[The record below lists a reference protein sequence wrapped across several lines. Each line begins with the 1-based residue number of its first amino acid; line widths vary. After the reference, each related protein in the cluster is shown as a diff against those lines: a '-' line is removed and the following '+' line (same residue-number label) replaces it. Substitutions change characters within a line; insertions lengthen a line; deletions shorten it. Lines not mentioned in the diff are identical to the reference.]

1 MNPAALI
8 AAASQNH
15 GPPHELV
22 LGVVV
27 VVGGVVGTVVYKAVT
42 RRKSSRD
49 HSNSNRNPE
58 S

>member
-27 VVGGVVGTVVYKAVT
+27 VGGVVGTMVYKAVT

>member
-1 MNPAALI
+1 MNPPALI
-8 AAASQNH
+8 AAANQNH

-27 VVGGVVGTVVYKAVT
+27 VGIVGTVVYKAVT
-42 RRKSSRD
+42 RRKTSRD
-49 HSNSNRNPE
+49 HSNGNRNPE